1 MGLQG
6 FILQS
11 TIFQEAFGGQAPYAK
26 AHMLQSARMHSFTD
40 KWYES
45 EVGGMLGMNELF
57 RRFYPRPQRGIEVNP
72 LVNQMPKW
80 MPGDDYFINFKQG
93 DPYNK
98 VPYGEERLPGKGFE
112 ERYPQLKG
120 LRPDQYPAW
129 ARFEILADVAPWS
142 TQTRVHRSLAY
153 KESGNDPKLRAHLEE
168 IDWQMEQVKRKKD
181 FSNYDFNR
189 DMETVGG
196 RVSEV
201 LPTGEFRLEQYP
213 QHLFKPA
220 GLRFGVAASSSM
232 IRNANGMTKEK
243 ADAKAFEQQGEAQQ
257 FMVDRMLGQSVKLR
271 IQTGGL
277 NNPDVEARIFAGGM
291 NINKELAQRNLAA
304 PEGEGAP
311 TAGFLKKGYGKLI
324 EALGHM
330 PQKVP
335 GPFFLFTKLFNEAD
349 PIEEYKRSEL
359 YGTSSRQWNKPWK
372 DFIQPYLLN
381 TISKLT
387 PGEFEPGRT
396 KKRRD
401 VDMLFDRLEYM
412 KQVQSGKTGSRTAA
426 GMDPMGNAQ
435 VASSAMPYRERAYFQ
450 EFLKVTDT
458 GKRSQILS
466 MVSADMQRALTGQ
479 WTRQYAEASGQPL
492 PSSPPPRARMEATM
506 AQAQEEIQKAG
517 YHVPDKNW
525 VGWNPAVEI
534 EDVKAVFLRNEG
546 MDSHD
551 FNIWDDRITSLNR
564 KPYLTG
570 SAEYLTSR
578 PLFRSTAILSSV
590 RDRSSQLQSFTSESS
605 SRSLTGRVTHYNNTS
620 RRKEDNQAY
629 LTATDNLL
637 NV

>member
-1 MGLQG
+1 
-6 FILQS
+6 
-11 TIFQEAFGGQAPYAK
+11 
-26 AHMLQSARMHSFTD
+26 
-40 KWYES
+40 
-45 EVGGMLGMNELF
+45 
-57 RRFYPRPQRGIEVNP
+57 
-72 LVNQMPKW
+72 
-80 MPGDDYFINFKQG
+80 
-93 DPYNK
+93 
-98 VPYGEERLPGKGFE
+98 
-112 ERYPQLKG
+112 
-120 LRPDQYPAW
+120 
-129 ARFEILADVAPWS
+129 
-142 TQTRVHRSLAY
+142 
-153 KESGNDPKLRAHLEE
+153 
-168 IDWQMEQVKRKKD
+168 
-181 FSNYDFNR
+181 
-189 DMETVGG
+189 
-196 RVSEV
+196 
-201 LPTGEFRLEQYP
+201 
-213 QHLFKPA
+213 
-220 GLRFGVAASSSM
+220 M